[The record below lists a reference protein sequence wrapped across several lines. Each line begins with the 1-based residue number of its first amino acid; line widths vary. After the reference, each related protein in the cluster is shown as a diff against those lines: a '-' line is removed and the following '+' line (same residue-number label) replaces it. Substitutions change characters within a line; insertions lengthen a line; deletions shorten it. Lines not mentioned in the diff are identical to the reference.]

1 MQQLQY
7 ICPTTLS
14 ECLLLMKEAGAKAM
28 PYAGGT
34 DVMIHLRDRAAC
46 VQNIRLLVDLAKIE
60 PLHGIKLE
68 NGLIHLGAM
77 TTHAQAATSALLHEH
92 APFLA
97 AAAYTVGSQQIRN
110 TGTIGGNVCNGSP
123 AADTASPLTAL
134 HAQAVVQSA
143 SGTRTV
149 PVPELYG
156 RNGVTLAP
164 GELVTEF
171 VFPSFAGWQTAFL
184 KLGRR
189 KALAISRMN
198 VAAALELQNDGTIS
212 GARIAPGCV
221 FRSPDRVREAE
232 EHLIGKAPSRALF
245 AEAGLLSSEEM
256 IRRTGVRWSTEYKKP
271 VLEALVER
279 ALLQAAGLPLEET
292 L

>member
-7 ICPTTLS
+7 ACPTTLD
-14 ECLLLMKEAGAKAM
+14 ECLLLMKGAGAEAM

-46 VQNIRLLVDLAKIE
+46 VQNIRLLVDLAKLE
-60 PLHGIKLE
+60 PLRGIRLE
-68 NGLIHLGAM
+68 NGMIHLGAM
-77 TTHAQAATSALLHEH
+77 TTHAEAAHSTLLHEH

-97 AAAYTVGSQQIRN
+97 AAANTVGSQQIRN

-134 HAQAVVQSA
+134 YAEAVVRSA
-143 SGTRTV
+143 SGTRKV
-149 PVPELYG
+149 PLPELYG
-156 RNGVTLAP
+156 RNGITLAP
-164 GELVTEF
+164 DELVTEF
-171 VFPSFAGWQTAFL
+171 VFPSFAGWQTAFI

-245 AEAGLLSSEEM
+245 AEAGLISSEEM

-292 L
+292 

>member
-7 ICPTTLS
+7 ACPTTLD
-14 ECLLLMKEAGAKAM
+14 ECLLLMKEAGAEAM

-46 VQNIRLLVDLAKIE
+46 VQNIRLLVDLQKLE
-60 PLHGIKLE
+60 PLRGIRLE
-68 NGLIHLGAM
+68 SGMIHLGAM
-77 TTHAQAATSALLHEH
+77 TTHAEAASSALLMEH

-97 AAAYTVGSQQIRN
+97 AAAATVGSQQIRN

-134 HAQAVVQSA
+134 YAEAVVQSA
-143 SGTRTV
+143 SGTRRV

-156 RNGVTLAP
+156 RSGVTLAP
-164 GELVTEF
+164 SELVTEF

-232 EHLIGKAPSRALF
+232 QYLIGKAPSRKLF
-245 AEAGLLSSEEM
+245 AEAGVLSSEEM
-256 IRRTGVRWSTEYKKP
+256 IRRTGVRWSTEYKQP
-271 VLEALVER
+271 VLEAIVER
-279 ALLQAAGLPLEET
+279 ALLQAACLPLEEI
-292 L
+292 

>member
-1 MQQLQY
+1 MHQLQY
-7 ICPTTLS
+7 ACPTTLN
-14 ECLLLMKEAGAKAM
+14 ECLLLMKEAGAEAM

-34 DVMIHLRDRAAC
+34 DVMIHLRERAAC
-46 VQNIRLLVDLAKIE
+46 VQNTRLLVDLAKLE
-60 PLHGIKLE
+60 PLHGIRLE
-68 NGLIHLGAM
+68 NGMIHLGAM
-77 TTHAQAATSALLHEH
+77 TTHAEAAASVLLHEH

-97 AAAYTVGSQQIRN
+97 AAAATVGSQQIRN

-134 HAQAVVQSA
+134 YAEAVVASA
-143 SGTRTV
+143 SGTRNV
-149 PVPELYG
+149 PVPKLYG
-156 RNGVTLAP
+156 RNGVELAP

-171 VFPSFAGWQTAFL
+171 VFPSFAGWKTSFI

-198 VAAALELQNDGTIS
+198 VAAALELQDDGTIS
-212 GARIAPGCV
+212 SARIAPGCV
-221 FRSPDRVREAE
+221 FRSPDRVQEAE
-232 EHLIGKAPSRALF
+232 ELLIGKAPSRALF

-256 IRRTGVRWSTEYKKP
+256 IRRTGVRWSTAYKQP

-279 ALLQAAGLPLEET
+279 ALLQAAGLPLEE
-292 L
+292 

>member
-7 ICPTTLS
+7 SCPTTLE
-14 ECLLLMKEAGAKAM
+14 ECLLLLQQAGASGM

-34 DVMIHLRDRAAC
+34 DVMIHLRERTEHMR
-46 VQNIRLLVDLAKIE
+46 QIRLLVDLSALSELKGVY
-60 PLHGIKLE
+60 LDASGQL
-68 NGLIHLGAM
+68 HLGAM
-77 TTHAQAATSALLHEH
+77 TTHTEAATSSLLRRH

-97 AAAYTVGSQQIRN
+97 AAAASVGSLQIRN

-123 AADTASPLTAL
+123 AADTVTPLTAL
-134 HAQAVVQSA
+134 HAEAVVQSV
-143 SGTRTV
+143 SGTRVV
-149 PVPELYG
+149 PVPALYG
-156 RNGVTLAP
+156 RGGIALTP

-171 VFPSFAGWQTAFL
+171 VFPSFAGWQTSFV

-198 VAAALELQNDGTIS
+198 VAAALELQNDGTIT

-221 FRSPDRVREAE
+221 FRSPDCVNRAE

-245 AEAGLLSSEEM
+245 AQAGQLSSEEM
-256 IRRTGVRWSTEYKKP
+256 IRRTGVRWSTEYKQP

-279 ALLQAAGLPLEET
+279 ALLQAAGMPAEE
-292 L
+292 

>member
-7 ICPTTLS
+7 ACPTTLD
-14 ECLLLMKEAGAKAM
+14 ECLLLMKGAGAEAM

-46 VQNIRLLVDLAKIE
+46 VQNIRLLVDLGKLE
-60 PLHGIKLE
+60 PLRGIRLE
-68 NGLIHLGAM
+68 NGMIHLGAM
-77 TTHAQAATSALLHEH
+77 TTHAEAAHSTLLHEH

-97 AAAYTVGSQQIRN
+97 VAANTVGSQQIRN

-134 HAQAVVQSA
+134 YAEAVVCSA
-143 SGTRTV
+143 SGTRRV
-149 PVPELYG
+149 PLPELYG
-156 RNGVTLAP
+156 RNGMTLAP

-171 VFPSFAGWQTAFL
+171 VFPSFAGWHTAFL

-256 IRRTGVRWSTEYKKP
+256 IRKTGVRWSTEYKKP

-292 L
+292 

>member
-7 ICPTTLS
+7 ACPTTLE
-14 ECLLLMKEAGAKAM
+14 ECLLLMKEAGAEAM

-46 VQNIRLLVDLAKIE
+46 VQNIRLLVDLGKLE
-60 PLHGIKLE
+60 PLRGIRLE
-68 NGLIHLGAM
+68 NGMIHLGAM
-77 TTHAQAATSALLHEH
+77 TTHAEAAHSALLHEH

-97 AAAYTVGSQQIRN
+97 AAAAKVGSQQIRN

-134 HAQAVVQSA
+134 YAEAVVRSA
-143 SGTRTV
+143 SGTRKISL
-149 PVPELYG
+149 PELYG
-156 RNGVTLAP
+156 RNVTTLTP

-198 VAAALELQNDGTIS
+198 VAAALELQDDGTIS

-292 L
+292 

>member
-7 ICPTTLS
+7 ACPTTLD
-14 ECLLLMKEAGAKAM
+14 ECLLLMKEAGAEAM

-46 VQNIRLLVDLAKIE
+46 VQNIRLLVDLGKLE
-60 PLHGIKLE
+60 PLRGIRLE
-68 NGLIHLGAM
+68 NGTIHLGAM
-77 TTHAQAATSALLHEH
+77 TTHAEAAHSDLLHEH

-97 AAAYTVGSQQIRN
+97 AAAATVGSQQIRN

-134 HAQAVVQSA
+134 YAEAVVWSA
-143 SGTRTV
+143 SGTRNV
-149 PVPELYG
+149 PLPELYG
-156 RNGVTLAP
+156 RNGTTLAP

-171 VFPSFAGWQTAFL
+171 VFPSFAGWHTAFL

-198 VAAALELQNDGTIS
+198 VAAALELQDDGTIS

-221 FRSPDRVREAE
+221 FRSPDCVREAE
-232 EHLIGKAPSRALF
+232 EHLIGKAPSRLLF
-245 AEAGLLSSEEM
+245 AEAGLLSSEKM

-292 L
+292 

>member
-7 ICPTTLS
+7 ACPTTLE
-14 ECLLLMKEAGAKAM
+14 ECLLLMKEAGAEAM

-46 VQNIRLLVDLAKIE
+46 VQNIRLLVDLGKLE
-60 PLHGIKLE
+60 PLRGIRLE
-68 NGLIHLGAM
+68 NGMIHLGAM
-77 TTHAQAATSALLHEH
+77 TTHAETAHSALLHAH
-92 APFLA
+92 TPFLA
-97 AAAYTVGSQQIRN
+97 AAAATVGSQQIRN

-134 HAQAVVQSA
+134 YAEAVVQSA
-143 SGTRTV
+143 GGTRRV
-149 PVPELYG
+149 LVPELYG
-156 RNGVTLAP
+156 RNGTTLAP

-171 VFPSFAGWQTAFL
+171 VLPSFAGWHTAFL

-232 EHLIGKAPSRALF
+232 EHLIGKAPSRLLF

-292 L
+292 

>member
-7 ICPTTLS
+7 ACPTTLE
-14 ECLLLMKEAGAKAM
+14 ECLLLLKEAGAEAM

-46 VQNIRLLVDLAKIE
+46 VQNIRLLVDLGKLE
-60 PLHGIKLE
+60 PLRGIRLE
-68 NGLIHLGAM
+68 NGMIHLGAM
-77 TTHAQAATSALLHEH
+77 TTHAEAAHSALLHEH

-97 AAAYTVGSQQIRN
+97 AAANTVGSQQIRN

-134 HAQAVVQSA
+134 YAEAVVRSA
-143 SGTRTV
+143 SGTRRV
-149 PVPELYG
+149 PLPELYG
-156 RNGVTLAP
+156 RNGMTLAP

-171 VFPSFAGWQTAFL
+171 VFPSFAGWHTAFL

-292 L
+292 

>member
-7 ICPTTLS
+7 ACPTTLE
-14 ECLLLMKEAGAKAM
+14 ECLLLMKEAGAEAM

-46 VQNIRLLVDLAKIE
+46 VQNIRLLVDLGKLE
-60 PLHGIKLE
+60 PLRGIRLE
-68 NGLIHLGAM
+68 NGMIHLGAM
-77 TTHAQAATSALLHEH
+77 TTHAEAAHSALLHEH

-97 AAAYTVGSQQIRN
+97 AAAAKVGSQQIRN

-134 HAQAVVQSA
+134 YAEAVVRSA
-143 SGTRTV
+143 SGTRKISL
-149 PVPELYG
+149 PELYG
-156 RNGVTLAP
+156 RNVTTLTP

-198 VAAALELQNDGTIS
+198 VAAALELQDDGTIS

-279 ALLQAAGLPLEET
+279 ALLQTAGLPLEET
-292 L
+292 

>member
-7 ICPTTLS
+7 ACPTTLN
-14 ECLLLMKEAGAKAM
+14 ECLLLMKEAGTEAM

-34 DVMIHLRDRAAC
+34 DVMIHLRERAVC
-46 VQNIRLLVDLAKIE
+46 VQNVRLLVDLAKLE
-60 PLHGIKLE
+60 PLHGIRLE

-77 TTHAQAATSALLHEH
+77 TTHAEAATSVLLHEH

-97 AAAYTVGSQQIRN
+97 AAAATVGSQQIRN

-134 HAQAVVQSA
+134 YAEAVVQSA
-143 SGTRTV
+143 SGTRNI

-156 RNGVTLAP
+156 RNGVELAP

-171 VFPSFAGWQTAFL
+171 VFPSFADWKSAFI

-198 VAAALELQNDGTIS
+198 VAAALELQSDGTIS

-232 EHLIGKAPSRALF
+232 DLLIGKAPSRALF
-245 AEAGLLSSEEM
+245 AEAGQLSSEEM
-256 IRRTGVRWSTEYKKP
+256 IRRTGIRWSTAYKQP

-279 ALLQAAGLPLEET
+279 ALLQAAGLPLEE
-292 L
+292 